1 MISHEYYF
9 NLKLFY
15 LRLYLKY
22 GREMSWKAD
31 PKVKNGILYFF
42 VFIVLYLFD
51 RFTNYVKNPL
61 KIKKQEADSIN
72 YSKQEAGVND
82 LYIF

>member
-1 MISHEYYF
+1 
-9 NLKLFY
+9 
-15 LRLYLKY
+15 
-22 GREMSWKAD
+22 MSWKAD

-51 RFTNYVKNPL
+51 RFTHYVKNPV
-61 KIKKQEADSIN
+61 KIQEQKADSIN
-72 YSKQEAGVND
+72 YSKQGAGVND

>member
-1 MISHEYYF
+1 MISDENYF
-9 NLKLFY
+9 ILKLFY

-42 VFIVLYLFD
+42 VFIALYLFD
-51 RFTNYVKNPL
+51 RFTHYVRNPV
-61 KIKKQEADSIN
+61 KIQEQKTDSIS
-72 YSKQEAGVND
+72 YSKQGASASN

>member
-1 MISHEYYF
+1 MISPEYYF

-31 PKVKNGILYFF
+31 PKVKNRILYFF
-42 VFIVLYLFD
+42 VFIALYLFY
-51 RFTNYVKNPL
+51 RFTHYARNPVK
-61 KIKKQEADSIN
+61 IQEQETDSIS
-72 YSKQEAGVND
+72 YSKQETGD
-82 LYIF
+82 SDIYIF

>member
-15 LRLYLKY
+15 HRLYLKY

-42 VFIVLYLFD
+42 VFIAVNLFD
-51 RFTNYVKNPL
+51 RFTHYVENPV
-61 KIKKQEADSIN
+61 KIQEQKTDSIS
-72 YSKQEAGVND
+72 YSKQGAGVND